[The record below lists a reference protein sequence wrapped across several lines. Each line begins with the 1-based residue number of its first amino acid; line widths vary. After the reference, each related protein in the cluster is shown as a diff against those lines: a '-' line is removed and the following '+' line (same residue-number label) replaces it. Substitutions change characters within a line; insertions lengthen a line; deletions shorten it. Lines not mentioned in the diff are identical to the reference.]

1 MPEATTN
8 NQSNAEQSSA
18 RNGSPNQA
26 YNIPKRRG
34 SQYVDLLLQRI
45 QKLEGLDNSP
55 IIGVT
60 SPSKRQGVSTVA
72 TNLAIRAADHFRDSV
87 LLVDCNYVNQR
98 TSRVYRCTGEGFG
111 ECVLGNKNIEQC
123 ARNTNIPNLNVL
135 GTGKAKIARQIV
147 VDGDVI
153 GNFFKAIRSSYRY
166 SVLDLPVVGAPSSI
180 DGMLQYMDGIFI
192 VASYGTRK
200 SELKELQDTIVD
212 LGGRV
217 LGIVMTGDESRVPRW
232 LPSFLR

>member
-111 ECVLGNKNIEQC
+111 ECVLGN
-123 ARNTNIPNLNVL
+123 LL
-135 GTGKAKIARQIV
+135 W
-147 VDGDVI
+147 GDKHVFA
-153 GNFFKAIRSSYRY
+153 NQVFYRFFIFSNSKYHQRSN
-166 SVLDLPVVGAPSSI
+166 
-180 DGMLQYMDGIFI
+180 
-192 VASYGTRK
+192 
-200 SELKELQDTIVD
+200 
-212 LGGRV
+212 
-217 LGIVMTGDESRVPRW
+217 
-232 LPSFLR
+232 